1 MLNSSIYEAA
11 YTALYILFIQKA
23 LIQDILSYL
32 NQFPLTFGWY
42 TTGLAQYDEKGNR
55 IKGRDS
61 DFFILHQRCLFHDL
75 KSPVEI
81 TKKYTRLSINK
92 HIDLNRIF
100 SLPAIQ
106 NNVFGRRYRTAGLG
120 DVSLALLGI
129 GKLERLNTK
138 KIEMEIQYVKRDA
151 ELTMLL
157 AQYNNCLVS
166 RLMKVFAS
174 YAMMDYYQTCHNT
187 TPSVCGIPTDTR
199 RC

>member
-1 MLNSSIYEAA
+1 M
-11 YTALYILFIQKA
+11 
-23 LIQDILSYL
+23 IQDILSYL

-129 GKLERLNTK
+129 GN
-138 KIEMEIQYVKRDA
+138 A

-174 YAMMDYYQTCHNT
+174 YAMMDYYQPCH